1 MGSQAIHRPR
11 WEIDEA
17 LNRLIGAEVR
27 VAAEAFTPATWQG
40 KLPGALI
47 PVRELIL
54 PDNRQAGSLP
64 VYFEGR
70 LELAVRRIGVVY
82 VGLEAPASLEESAE
96 GVVHFRGGMAVILR
110 GPAVVQLAFPFRVE
124 KLPSD
129 PCNYWRDLQLP
140 RVQFELPF

>member
-1 MGSQAIHRPR
+1 MESEVIHRPK
-11 WEIDEA
+11 WEIDKA
-17 LNRLIGAEVR
+17 LDRLIGAEVR
-27 VAAEAFTPATWQG
+27 VAAEAFTPARWNG

-70 LELAVRRIGVVY
+70 LQLANRSIGVVY
-82 VGLEAPASLEESAE
+82 VGIDAPASLEESAE
-96 GVVHFRGGMAVILR
+96 GVVYFRGGMAVILR
-110 GPAVVQLAFPFRVE
+110 GPAVVQLAFPFRIE
-124 KLPSD
+124 KLPSA
-129 PCNYWRDLQLP
+129 PCNYWRDLHFP